1 MDKLPLAICLVIPP
15 HALVAR
21 AIWPQLSAV
30 AISQYAIHPL
40 TSVGRSVLH
49 RYWSLGDPA
58 VLVDLFLL
66 IQGATLVPS
75 LSMAPIPA
83 LKVVVVPIDHVLFV
97 ERLPDPILA
106 ILNSIVLPIA
116 VPRTIS
122 HFTQFINY
130 N

>member
-1 MDKLPLAICLVIPP
+1 
-15 HALVAR
+15 
-21 AIWPQLSAV
+21 
-30 AISQYAIHPL
+30 
-40 TSVGRSVLH
+40 
-49 RYWSLGDPA
+49 
-58 VLVDLFLL
+58 
-66 IQGATLVPS
+66 
-75 LSMAPIPA
+75 MAPIPA